1 MEYKR
6 LIELMLR
13 DGISDILFKPG
24 SCPLIR
30 VNGQLVQTNLE
41 PLTSA
46 QTEEIVRSLLTAPQ
60 QKEFAERHEMDVA
73 CTVDGVSRFRVNLYR
88 QKGTVAVALRTIPL
102 TLKTFEDLHLPTQTL
117 KKLVG
122 QGRGLI
128 LFAGVTGAGKTTTM
142 NAIIN
147 YLNQNFTF
155 NIITIEDP
163 IEYVHTD
170 VKSSISQRELGVDTA
185 TFKAALK
192 NVLRQSPDVIA
203 IGEMRDTET
212 MSAALSAAESGH
224 LVVST
229 IHTIDAVH
237 AVSRIVDAFPPHE
250 QNAVRQQVAGVISGV
265 VAQRLVRSNDGT
277 HRYPATEILLGTT
290 FMRRLLAEGRTEE
303 VLRLMAQDTYYGMH
317 TFDQDLEHLHAQNL
331 ITTQEALNHA
341 TNLEDLALKLRG
353 VDRGVFNAPGGA
365 QPPQGS
371 GERVNR
377 DSSGGVVIDLPR
389 ENPPAPRQQQQI
401 PKAKP

>member
-41 PLTSA
+41 PLSAA
-46 QTEEIVRSLLTAPQ
+46 QTEEICRSLLTPQQ
-60 QKEFAERHEMDVA
+60 QKEFAERHEMDVS

-88 QKGTVAVALRTIPL
+88 QRATIAVALRTIPL
-102 TLKTFEDLHLPTQTL
+102 TLKSFEDLHLPAQTL
-117 KKLVG
+117 KKLVS

-142 NAIIN
+142 NSIIN
-147 YLNQNFTF
+147 YLNANFTY

-170 VKSSISQRELGVDTA
+170 IKSSISQREVGNDTSS
-185 TFKAALK
+185 FREALR

-203 IGEMRDTET
+203 IGEMRDVET
-212 MSAALSAAESGH
+212 MSAAISAAESGH
-224 LVVST
+224 LVIST

-237 AVSRIVDAFPPHE
+237 AMNRIVDAFPPHE
-250 QNAVRQQVAGVISGV
+250 QGAVRQQVAGVITGV
-265 VAQRLVRSNDGT
+265 VAQRLVRSTDGSQ
-277 HRYPATEILLGTT
+277 RYPATEILLGTT

-303 VLRLMAQDTYYGMH
+303 VIRLIAQDTYYGMH

-331 ITTQEALNHA
+331 ISTQEALNHA

-353 VDRGVFNAPGGA
+353 VDRGVWNGREGAPPPTEGA
-365 QPPQGS
+365 MPPSDKPTKDGNS
-371 GERVNR
+371 GPM
-377 DSSGGVVIDLPR
+377 VIDLPR
-389 ENPPAPRQQQQI
+389 ETPQPR
-401 PKAKP
+401 PKKN

>member
-6 LIELMLR
+6 LIELMIR

-46 QTEEIVRSLLTAPQ
+46 QTEEICRSLLTPQ
-60 QKEFAERHEMDVA
+60 QQKVFADRNEMDIA
-73 CTVDGVSRFRVNLYR
+73 CTVDGVSRFRANLYR
-88 QKGTVAVALRTIPL
+88 QRGSIAVALRTIPL
-102 TLKTFEDLHLPTQTL
+102 TIKGFEELHLPTQTL
-117 KKLVG
+117 KKLVS

-142 NAIIN
+142 NAVLH
-147 YLNQNFTF
+147 YLNANFTY

-163 IEYVHTD
+163 IEYTHTD
-170 VKSSISQRELGVDTA
+170 IKSSISQREVGQDTNS
-185 TFKAALK
+185 FKDALR
-192 NVLRQSPDVIA
+192 NVLRQSPDVIV
-203 IGEMRDTET
+203 IGEMRDMET
-212 MSAALSAAESGH
+212 MSAAISAAESGH
-224 LVVST
+224 LVLST

-237 AVSRIVDAFPPHE
+237 AVNRIVDSFPPHE
-250 QNAVRQQVAGVISGV
+250 QGTTRQQVAGVISGV
-265 VAQRLVRSNDGT
+265 VAQRLVRSIDGNQ
-277 HRYPATEILLGTT
+277 RYPGTEILLGTT

-303 VLRLMAQDTYYGMH
+303 IFRLMAQDTYYGMH

-331 ITTQEALNHA
+331 ISTQEALNHA

-353 VDRGVFNAPGGA
+353 VDRGVWNGREGA
-365 QPPQGS
+365 EGEPPANPADMMRNEPNNPS
-371 GERVNR
+371 GPL
-377 DSSGGVVIDLPR
+377 VIDLPR
-389 ENPPAPRQQQQI
+389 ERPQ
-401 PKAKP
+401 KK

>member
-41 PLTSA
+41 PLTPT
-46 QTEEIVRSLLTAPQ
+46 QTEEIAKSLLTSQQ
-60 QKEFAERHEMDVA
+60 QKDFSERHELDVS
-73 CTVDGVSRFRVNLYR
+73 CTVDGRSRFRVNLYR

-102 TLKTFEDLHLPTQTL
+102 NIKTFEDLHLPTQTL
-117 KKLVG
+117 KKLVS

-142 NAIIN
+142 NAIIH
-147 YLNQNFTF
+147 YLNTNFTY

-170 VKSSISQRELGVDTA
+170 VKSSISQREIGHDTA
-185 TFKAALK
+185 SFKAALK

-203 IGEMRDTET
+203 IGEMRDLET

-224 LVVST
+224 LVIST

-237 AVSRIVDAFPPHE
+237 AVNRMVDAFPPHE
-250 QNAVRQQVAGVISGV
+250 QASIRQQVAGVVSGV
-265 VAQRLVRSNDGT
+265 VAQRLVRSTDGSQ
-277 HRYPATEILLGTT
+277 RYPATEILIGTT

-303 VLRLMAQDTYYGMH
+303 ITRLMAQDTYYGMH

-331 ITTQEALNHA
+331 ISTQEALNHA

-353 VDRGVFNAPGGA
+353 VDRGVFA
-365 QPPQGS
+365 GS
-371 GERVNR
+371 GTQPGQGAPPPAPT
-377 DSSGGVVIDLPR
+377 SSPDGSMVIDLPR
-389 ENPPAPRQQQQI
+389 EASRQKKTI
-401 PKAKP
+401 

>member
-41 PLTSA
+41 PLTAA
-46 QTEEIVRSLLTAPQ
+46 QTEEISKSLLTPQ
-60 QKEFAERHEMDVA
+60 QQKDFAERHELDVA

-117 KKLVG
+117 KKLVA

-147 YLNQNFTF
+147 FLNANYTY

-163 IEYVHTD
+163 IEYIHTD
-170 VKSSISQRELGVDTA
+170 IKSSVSQREVGHDTA
-185 TFKAALK
+185 SFKAALK

-203 IGEMRDTET
+203 IGEMRDLET
-212 MSAALSAAESGH
+212 MSAAISAAESGH
-224 LVVST
+224 LVLST

-237 AVSRIVDAFPPHE
+237 AVNRIVDAFPPHE
-250 QNAVRQQVAGVISGV
+250 QNSVRQQVAGVVSGV
-265 VAQRLVRSNDGT
+265 VAQRLVRSTDGS
-277 HRYPATEILLGTT
+277 HRYPATEILIGTT
-290 FMRRLLAEGRTEE
+290 FMKRLLAEGRTEE
-303 VLRLMAQDTYYGMH
+303 VLRLLSQDTYYGMH

-331 ITTQEALNHA
+331 ISTQEALNHA

-353 VDRGVFNAPGGA
+353 VDRGVWNGREGAAGGA
-365 QPPQGS
+365 PPTPS
-371 GERVNR
+371 P
-377 DSSGGVVIDLPR
+377 DSVPVDGTPMVIDLPR
-389 ENPPAPRQQQQI
+389 ENPR
-401 PKAKP
+401 AKKL

>member
-41 PLTSA
+41 PLSA
-46 QTEEIVRSLLTAPQ
+46 TQTTEICRSLLTAEQ
-60 QKEFAERHEMDVA
+60 YKEFTNKHEMDVA

-102 TLKTFEDLHLPTQTL
+102 KLKNFDDLHLPTQTL
-117 KKLVG
+117 RKLVG

-147 YLNQNFTF
+147 FLNQNYTY

-170 VKSSISQRELGVDTA
+170 VKSSISQREVGADTA
-185 TFKAALK
+185 SFKDSLR

-203 IGEMRDTET
+203 IGEMRDLET
-212 MSAALSAAESGH
+212 MSAAISAAESGH
-224 LVVST
+224 LVLST

-237 AVSRIVDAFPPHE
+237 AVNRIVDAYPPHE
-250 QNAVRQQVAGVISGV
+250 QNSIRQQVAGVISGV
-265 VAQRLVRSNDGT
+265 VAQRLVRSTDGNS
-277 HRYPATEILLGTT
+277 RYPATEILIGTT
-290 FMRRLLAEGRTEE
+290 FMRKLMAEGKTDE
-303 VLRLMAQDTYYGMH
+303 VGRMMAQDTYYGMH
-317 TFDQDLEHLHAQNL
+317 TFDQDLENLHAQNL
-331 ITTQEALNHA
+331 ISTQEALNHA

-353 VDRGVFNAPGGA
+353 VDRGTPSWSGQGGEESGDSQTPPAPESPKGLI
-365 QPPQGS
+365 
-371 GERVNR
+371 
-377 DSSGGVVIDLPR
+377 IDLPR
-389 ENPPAPRQQQQI
+389 ENQPRQ
-401 PKAKP
+401 KKTGSS

>member
-41 PLTSA
+41 PLTPT
-46 QTEEIVRSLLTAPQ
+46 QTEEIAKSLLTPQ
-60 QKEFAERHEMDVA
+60 QQKDFSERHELDVS
-73 CTVDGVSRFRVNLYR
+73 CTVDGMSRFRVNLYR
-88 QKGTVAVALRTIPL
+88 QKGTIAVALRTIPL
-102 TLKTFEDLHLPTQTL
+102 NIKTFEDLHLPTQTL
-117 KKLVG
+117 KKLVA

-142 NAIIN
+142 NAIIH
-147 YLNQNFTF
+147 YLNTNFTY

-170 VKSSISQRELGVDTA
+170 VKSSISQREIGHDTGS
-185 TFKAALK
+185 FKAALK

-203 IGEMRDTET
+203 IGEMRDLET

-224 LVVST
+224 LVIST

-237 AVSRIVDAFPPHE
+237 AVNRMVDAFPPHE
-250 QNAVRQQVAGVISGV
+250 QASIRQQVAGVVSGV
-265 VAQRLVRSNDGT
+265 VAQRLVRSTDGNQ
-277 HRYPATEILLGTT
+277 RYPATEILIGTT

-303 VLRLMAQDTYYGMH
+303 ITRLMAQDTYYGMH

-331 ITTQEALNHA
+331 ISTQEALNHA

-353 VDRGVFNAPGGA
+353 VDRGMFAGGATPGASATPPAPGA
-365 QPPQGS
+365 PEGS
-371 GERVNR
+371 M
-377 DSSGGVVIDLPR
+377 VIDLPR
-389 ENPPAPRQQQQI
+389 ETSR
-401 PKAKP
+401 PKKP

>member
-41 PLTSA
+41 PLTPA
-46 QTEEIVRSLLTAPQ
+46 QTEEIARSLLTPQ
-60 QKEFAERHEMDVA
+60 QQKDFAPRHEMDIAV
-73 CTVDGVSRFRVNLYR
+73 TIDGISRFRVNLYR
-88 QKGTVAVALRTIPL
+88 QKGTMAVALRTIPL
-102 TLKTFEDLHLPTQTL
+102 TLKSFEDLHLPTQTL
-117 KKLVG
+117 KKLVS

-142 NAIIN
+142 NSVIN
-147 YLNQNFTF
+147 FLNANFTY

-170 VKSSISQRELGVDTA
+170 IKSSVSQREIGQDTNS
-185 TFKAALK
+185 FKDALR

-203 IGEMRDTET
+203 IGEMRDMET
-212 MSAALSAAESGH
+212 MSAAMSAAESGH
-224 LVVST
+224 LVLST
-229 IHTIDAVH
+229 VHTIDAVH
-237 AVSRIVDAFPPHE
+237 AVNRIVDAFPPHE
-250 QNAVRQQVAGVISGV
+250 QDAIRKQVAAVITGV
-265 VAQRLVRSNDGT
+265 VAQRLVKSADGSQ
-277 HRYPATEILLGTT
+277 RYPATEILIGTT

-303 VLRLMAQDTYYGMH
+303 LMRLMSQDTYYGMH

-331 ITTQEALNHA
+331 ISTQEALNHA

-353 VDRGVFNAPGGA
+353 VDRGVWNGKEAP
-365 QPPQGS
+365 PPVPPVIGEKGS
-371 GERVNR
+371 SDVAG
-377 DSSGGVVIDLPR
+377 SMVIDLPR
-389 ENPPAPRQQQQI
+389 ERSH
-401 PKAKP
+401 PKKTS

>member
-41 PLTSA
+41 PLTAS
-46 QTEEIVRSLLTAPQ
+46 QTEEICRSLLPPKAQ
-60 QKEFAERHEMDVA
+60 QDFANKHEMDIA

-88 QKGTVAVALRTIPL
+88 QRGTIAVALRTIPL
-102 TLKTFEDLHLPTQTL
+102 KLSNFEDLHLPAQTI
-117 KKLVG
+117 KKMVA

-142 NAIIN
+142 NATIN
-147 YLNQNFTF
+147 FLNQNYTY

-170 VKSSISQRELGVDTA
+170 VKSSISQREVGHDTGS
-185 TFKAALK
+185 FKEALR

-203 IGEMRDTET
+203 IGEMRDLET
-212 MSAALSAAESGH
+212 ISAAISAAESGH
-224 LVVST
+224 LVIST
-229 IHTIDAVH
+229 IHTIDAIH
-237 AVSRIVDAFPPHE
+237 AVNRIVDAFPPHE
-250 QNAVRQQVAGVISGV
+250 QNTVRLQVASVITGV
-265 VAQRLVRSNDGT
+265 VGQRLVRSIDGN
-277 HRYPATEILLGTT
+277 HRYPASEILIGTT
-290 FMRRLLAEGRTEE
+290 FIKKLLSEGKTDE
-303 VLRLMAQDTYYGMH
+303 LGRLMSQDTYYGMH
-317 TFDQDLEHLHAQNL
+317 TFDQDLENLHAQNL
-331 ITTQEALNHA
+331 ISTQEALNHA

-353 VDRGVFNAPGGA
+353 VDRGVWNGKDGSPPPAPKSTAG
-365 QPPQGS
+365 P
-371 GERVNR
+371 VI
-377 DSSGGVVIDLPR
+377 IDLPK
-389 ENPPAPRQQQQI
+389 N
-401 PKAKP
+401 K

>member
-6 LIELMLR
+6 LIELMIR

-30 VNGQLVQTNLE
+30 VNGQLVQTNID
-41 PLTSA
+41 PLSA
-46 QTEEIVRSLLTAPQ
+46 QQTEEICKSLLTPEQ
-60 QKEFAERHEMDVA
+60 FKQFSTRNEIDIA
-73 CTVDGVSRFRVNLYR
+73 CTIDGVSRFRANVYR
-88 QKGTVAVALRTIPL
+88 QKGTIAVALRTIPL
-102 TLKTFEDLHLPTQTL
+102 KLKTFEELHLPNQTL

-142 NAIIN
+142 NAILH
-147 YLNQNFTF
+147 YLNTNYTY

-163 IEYVHTD
+163 IEYMHQD
-170 VKSSISQRELGVDTA
+170 IKSSISQREVGQDTA
-185 TFKAALK
+185 SFRDALR

-203 IGEMRDTET
+203 IGEMRDLET
-212 MSAALSAAESGH
+212 ISAAISAAESGH
-224 LVVST
+224 LVLST

-237 AVSRIVDAFPPHE
+237 SVQRIVDAFPPHE
-250 QNAVRQQVAGVISGV
+250 QTIIRQQVASVISGV
-265 VAQRLVRSNDGT
+265 VAQRLVRSIDGN

-290 FMRRLLAEGRTEE
+290 FMKRLLSEGRIEE
-303 VLRLMAQDTYYGMH
+303 VTRLMGQDTYYGMH

-331 ITTQEALNHA
+331 ISTQEALNHA

-353 VDRGVFNAPGGA
+353 VDRGVGNPNNPT
-365 QPPQGS
+365 PPPEPNDTQIEPS
-371 GERVNR
+371 GTI
-377 DSSGGVVIDLPR
+377 IDLPR
-389 ENPPAPRQQQQI
+389 EQRRL
-401 PKAKP
+401 PKKGI